1 MNKDYEIE
9 WSNQAISNFD
19 DIVKTLSYSWGE
31 KVMQEFIRSI
41 DKELIRIK
49 TFPFAF
55 PATSHKKGV
64 RRCVVS
70 PINTIYYTVNK
81 KLISIVAIYD
91 NRRNPNC
98 LKDLL

>member
-1 MNKDYEIE
+1 
-9 WSNQAISNFD
+9 
-19 DIVKTLSYSWGE
+19 
-31 KVMQEFIRSI
+31 MQDFVRAI

-49 TFPFAF
+49 TFPYAF
-55 PATSHKKGV
+55 PVSLHKKGV

-70 PINTIYYTVNK
+70 PINTIYYTVNNK
-81 KLISIVAIYD
+81 VIYIVAIYD